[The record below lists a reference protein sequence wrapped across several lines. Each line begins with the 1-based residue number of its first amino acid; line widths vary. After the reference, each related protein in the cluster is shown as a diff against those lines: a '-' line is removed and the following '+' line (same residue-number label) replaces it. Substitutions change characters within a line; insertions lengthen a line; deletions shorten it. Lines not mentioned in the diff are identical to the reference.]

1 MKTLSEYI
9 ISINEAWADYKHY
22 DSELEDILAKYEK
35 QKNAKAR
42 SRYGWSRTN
51 PHQRAVLTLAKYPM
65 QILINKAGYKPSEIK
80 VGRDRGSKSGYF
92 TEINKESY
100 GVWLEEQIESGK
112 IKKEDLIKWWKEYDE
127 EVAKA
132 NWHDVNYIANQIDPA
147 KCWNPYKPKDDSVL
161 KSFVNNPGNIIYYLK
176 RHFLREERE
185 DLISFLTDPVNQDNL
200 KKALKKVEKKILK
213 ARPSF
218 AQGTVEN
225 IKELISHC
233 DYSGGDLEKMLKNE
247 YRSSH
252 GRTYYQGSNDYEGCE
267 GSAIV
272 SLILQVINKLY
283 GFEVW
288 HSMSESDTDEYSDRE
303 IKQTASIKGEVSDET
318 LSGFLDDVDHLKF
331 IVKDL
336 GPSKKGTDHS
346 SVWSSS
352 FHTFYNHDF
361 EVICKKDDQE
371 IFHQTF
377 TDVTIGSTFYSGGWD

>member
-1 MKTLSEYI
+1 MKSLTEYI
-9 ISINEAWADYKHY
+9 ISINEAWASHKNYEY
-22 DSELEDILAKYEK
+22 ELGDILSKYEK

-42 SRYGWSRTN
+42 SRGGWSRTN

-65 QILINKAGYKPSEIK
+65 QILINKAGYKPEEIK
-80 VGRDRGSKSGYF
+80 TYRG

-132 NWHDVNYIANQIDPA
+132 NWHDVNYIVNQIDPT
-147 KCWNPYKPKDDSVL
+147 KCWNPFKPKDDSVL
-161 KSFVNNPGNIIYYLK
+161 KSFLTTPSNIIYYLK
-176 RHFLREERE
+176 RHFWKEERE
-185 DLISFLTDPVNQDNL
+185 DLISFLSDPVNQEDL

-213 ARPSF
+213 ARPTF

-225 IKELISHC
+225 IKELIAHC
-233 DYSGGDLEKMLKNE
+233 DYSGGNLEEMLKNE
-247 YRSSH
+247 YKSNN
-252 GRTYYQGSNDYEGCE
+252 GRVRYQGANDYEECTA
-267 GSAIV
+267 SSVV

-288 HSMSESDTDEYSDRE
+288 HSMRESDTDEYYNRE
-303 IKQTASIKGEVSDET
+303 IKQTAELRGQVSDET
-318 LSGFLDDVDHLKF
+318 LSGFLDDADHLKF

-336 GPSKKGTDHS
+336 GRSKKGTEHS
-346 SVWSSS
+346 SVWNSS

-361 EVICKKDDQE
+361 EVILKKDGKE

-377 TDVTIGSTFYSGGWD
+377 TDITVGSSYYSGGWN